1 MTTYGDAAT
10 PEKQFRSTAYTE
22 IDPGPYIGI
31 VKDNVDE
38 TRMGGLRVM
47 IPSLSGTDEGPSSML
62 YDVKYSTPFYGAKSP
77 SATTKTSP
85 YDFDDSPHSYG
96 MWMVPPDI
104 DTRVLVIFVEGKI
117 SQGFWFGCVQ
127 DPYTNHMVPGI
138 AASPHTAMSSD
149 EGFESTRTVEMAYG
163 TKEVPV
169 SEVNRTTWTAA
180 SNVGGLDKLKKPIHP
195 FADTLRKQGLIKDT
209 VRGTTT
215 SSARRESPSAVFG
228 ISTPGRLDKK
238 NKKKFKLG
246 PTDANPETPVI
257 REAGHTFVMDDGDAA
272 GNNELIRLRTSSGH
286 QLLMHD
292 TKGVVYLANAS
303 GNVWME
309 FSANGA
315 IDIYSGHTIALRAV
329 GDIDLHSD
337 NNINMF
343 AKGQIKLSAM
353 NKLVLDGGM
362 IQTYSDTD
370 TQIQSG
376 GSFTNKALTGSII
389 TSAGMTQLHM
399 ATDQH
404 HLTGKQI
411 HFNSIPGSPDMIA
424 TYERTVFYDDS
435 GTGTLR
441 ETKPDI
447 DLTKKGLSA
456 PLEWTQ
462 EGNVSMSGLRMP
474 THEPFPGHWDDIV
487 SFAGTEDDTD
497 CNVPGTVG
505 FLAQLN
511 RDSENETCR
520 IGQFGADLAVHMK
533 KLDLP
538 VTDVKALS
546 KAAEDYT
553 TTYLDRFPATLQGP
567 FKISALSEGVSST
580 IKQTIESVTGS
591 SINLLKD
598 QVFVNQGGVL
608 YSAGN
613 LGQALTG
620 SVQGVINDLSSGKGV
635 FTTAGNI
642 LGGTGAGNIL
652 NQANSVLG
660 QLGAG
665 NVLNQA
671 SKILGGTGAGNILA
685 NRIGSGIG
693 NLSQLGVNSL
703 GNLTQIGNNALG
715 QLGNNALNAVQNKIP
730 GLNQLNSALGSVNV
744 VNNIYKSVMGT
755 NITSVTQV
763 RSVVGM
769 VGNQIGSTIATVG
782 RSIGKIFGF

>member
-1 MTTYGDAAT
+1 MTIYGDAST
-10 PEKQFRSTAYTE
+10 PEKQFRNTAYTE

-38 TRMGGLRVM
+38 TRMGGLKVM

-62 YDVKYSTPFYGAKSP
+62 YDVKYLTPFYGAKSP

-138 AASPHTAMSSD
+138 AASTNTAMSSD
-149 EGFESTRTVEMAYG
+149 AGFESNETVESTYG

-195 FADTLRKQGLIKDT
+195 FADTLRKQGLIKDK

-238 NKKKFKLG
+238 SKKKFKLG
-246 PTDANPETPVI
+246 PTDANPETTVV

-292 TKGVVYLANAS
+292 TKGVMYLANGS

-315 IDIYSGHTIALRAV
+315 IDIYSGNTVALRAV

-389 TSAGMTQLHM
+389 TYAGMAQLHM
-399 ATDQH
+399 ATGQH
-404 HLTGKQI
+404 HLTGEQV
-411 HFNSIPGSPDMIA
+411 HFNSVPTNSEMIS
-424 TYERTVFYDDS
+424 TYQRTAFYDES

-441 ETKPDI
+441 ETKPDV
-447 DLTKKGLSA
+447 DVTKKGLNA
-456 PLEWTQ
+456 PLEWTP

-487 SFAGTEDDTD
+487 SFAGTEDATD
-497 CNVPGTVG
+497 SNVPGTVG
-505 FLAQLN
+505 FLAQQCRESDNSTL
-511 RDSENETCR
+511 R
-520 IGQFGADLAVHMK
+520 IGQCQADLAAFMAK
-533 KLDLP
+533 QDIP
-538 VTDVKALS
+538 VTDVKKLQS
-546 KAAEDYT
+546 VAEDFIKNYNKRYNLT
-553 TTYLDRFPATLQGP
+553 DNGP
-567 FKISALSEGVSST
+567 FSISPIAEGVSST
-580 IKQTIESVTGS
+580 IKQTVESISGS
-591 SINLLKD
+591 SLNLLKD
-598 QVFVNQGGVL
+598 QVFINQGGIL
-608 YSAGN
+608 YSSGN
-613 LGQALTG
+613 LGQSLTG
-620 SVQGVINDLSSGKGV
+620 SVTGVINDLSSGKGV
-635 FTTAGNI
+635 FTTAGNV
-642 LGGTGAGNIL
+642 LGGVSNNI
-652 NQANSVLG
+652 
-660 QLGAG
+660 
-665 NVLNQA
+665 
-671 SKILGGTGAGNILA
+671 
-685 NRIGSGIG
+685 NRISGI
-693 NLSQLGVNSL
+693 
-703 GNLTQIGNNALG
+703 
-715 QLGNNALNAVQNKIP
+715 IP
-730 GLNQLNSALGSVNV
+730 GANQMNNTLGSVNI
-744 VNNIYKSVMGT
+744 VNNVYKSVMGT
-755 NITSVTQV
+755 SVTAVTQV